1 MGLPELWVV
10 LNFSVMKN
18 SNILASE
25 SFCSAGKHYFL
36 DFKLARN
43 NSSYICITRSD
54 SQPDGSYLRQS
65 VRIFEEDFHMLI
77 GCLSS
82 LFRAAA
88 YQDEQEV
95 TVQDL
100 YGKAIKKRVNGI
112 KSWEPEL
119 RPREKMLEHGRES
132 MSDAELLA
140 MLIGS
145 GSPHETAVDLAGR
158 ILDSVGGNLLKLSD
172 MALADFCRFGGMGV
186 AKTCSVLAAMELGMR
201 MYPML
206 NVVPVKKVRVSSAA
220 GIRSVVG

>member
-1 MGLPELWVV
+1 MR
-10 LNFSVMKN
+10 NN
-18 SNILASE
+18 NILASE
-25 SFCSAGKHYFL
+25 SFSCGGRHYFL

-43 NSSYICITRSD
+43 NSNFICITRSD
-54 SQPDGSYLRQS
+54 SRPDGSYLRQS
-65 VRIFEEDFHMLI
+65 IRVFEEEFHMMI

-82 LFRAAA
+82 LFRTAA
-88 YQDEQEV
+88 YQGEQDV

-100 YGKAIKKRVNGI
+100 YARRADKRASGI

-172 MALADFCRFGGMGV
+172 MKLADFCRFGGMGV
-186 AKTCSVLAAMELGMR
+186 AKTCSVLAAMELGIR

-220 GIRSVVG
+220 VIRPAVG